1 MEISRKKQDNNAQK
15 NVNNMTLLLTSKNNI
30 VKSVGKPLPITL

>member
-1 MEISRKKQDNNAQK
+1 MKISHKKQDNNAQT

-30 VKSVGKPLPITL
+30 VSSVGKPLPIAL